1 MIARVESFVLQG
13 IDAIP
18 CELEVDLSPVG
29 LPKQTIVGLPDAA
42 VRESIERVRTSLLNS
57 GFRFPQTRMTINL
70 APADVQKQG
79 PVYDLPISIAI
90 LMADGTI
97 QSGGALKRGD
107 ATDRRIDV
115 HDYLIA
121 GELAL
126 DGRVRPVNG
135 VISLAILA
143 RQRKKR
149 GVIVPVE
156 NAGEAA
162 AVDSIDVIG
171 VGTLGEV
178 VAFLNGTREINPTPT
193 IDADRAISHAAP
205 EIDFADIRGQEAA
218 KRAVTIAAAGSH
230 NLLMIGPAGTGKT
243 MMARALPG
251 VLPPLTRDE
260 ALEVTRIYSSVGKVE
275 RGQSLI
281 TRRPV
286 RTPHHTASAP
296 AIVGGG
302 TIPRPGDVSLAHR
315 GILFLDE
322 LPEFDRAVLET
333 LREPLEDGHITIARA
348 QGSVK
353 FPARFMLVAAMNP
366 SPKGDF
372 ARDETSQ
379 RAMDKYL
386 SRLSGPLIDR
396 IDIHIEVPAV
406 PFRQLVASHADKEHH
421 GGTESTE
428 LKRGRG
434 EGGLEPSPSGRGQ
447 GEGLPT
453 RAPTSLRGTDTAT
466 IRARVLRCRAAQ
478 AARQGANVM
487 NSELRSKQLDTFA
500 ALDEP
505 GRLILEQAMKEL
517 GLSARAYDKI
527 RRVSRTIA
535 DLEESD
541 AVQSHH
547 VAEAVQYRLLDRM
560 RG

>member
-13 IDAIP
+13 IDAVP

-42 VRESIERVRTSLLNS
+42 VRESTERVRTSLLNS
-57 GFRFPQTRMTINL
+57 GFRFPQTRITINL

-97 QSGGALKRGD
+97 APGSADPRRASGGKTGESANG
-107 ATDRRIDV
+107 RINI
-115 HDYLIA
+115 HDYLVA

-143 RQRKKR
+143 RKQKKR

-156 NAGEAA
+156 NASEAA
-162 AVDSIDVIG
+162 AVDAIDVIG

-178 VAFLNGTREINPTPT
+178 VAFLNGTRAIDPTPT
-193 IDADRAISHAAP
+193 IDAERQINEAKP

-218 KRAVTIAAAGSH
+218 KRAVTIAAAGAH

-281 TRRPV
+281 ARRPV
-286 RTPHHTASAP
+286 RTPHHTASSP

-302 TIPRPGDVSLAHR
+302 TVPRPGDVSLAHR

-372 ARDETSQ
+372 ARDEASQ

-396 IDIHIEVPAV
+396 IDIHIEVPSV
-406 PFRQLVASHADKEHH
+406 PFKQLAAPASSSPLSPWEK
-421 GGTESTE
+421 GG
-428 LKRGRG
+428 G
-434 EGGLEPSPSGRGQ
+434 EGFQR
-447 GEGLPT
+447 T
-453 RAPTSLRGTDTAT
+453 TSDVARGTDTAT
-466 IRARVLRCRAAQ
+466 IRARVAKCRAAQ
-478 AARQGANVM
+478 AKRQGPGVT
-487 NSELRSKQLDTFA
+487 NSELRGKQLDRFA
-500 ALDEP
+500 ALDEQ
-505 GRLILEQAMKEL
+505 GRMILEQAMHEL

-527 RRVSRTIA
+527 RRVARTIA

-541 AVQSHH
+541 TVQSHH
-547 VAEAVQYRLLDRM
+547 VAEAVQYRLLDRA